1 MKRREFIAAL
11 GSAAAGWP
19 LAARAQQSGVPVIGF
34 IHAASPKAYA
44 PNAAKFVQGLGEA
57 GFFEGRNV
65 AIEYR
70 WAESNVDVLP
80 TLAADLVRLRV
91 AVIVA
96 GGGSHAAAAAKSAT
110 SATPNVLVVG
120 DDPVKA
126 GLAASLSRPGGT
138 VTGVTFFTG
147 DLMSK
152 RVDLLRQLVP
162 RATRIAFL
170 EESNPLL
177 ARNEARNEVLTAA
190 SALGWQ
196 VDVMYAGTEGDLDA
210 AFGAMTERRAAALVV
225 AASGLFSSL
234 SDMIV
239 TLAARYKIPAIYQR
253 RADTVAG
260 GLMSYGTDIPEAWRR
275 GAAIVGK
282 ILKGAKGSSGIN
294 RSI

>member
-1 MKRREFIAAL
+1 MKRREFIAGL

-44 PNAAKFVQGLGEA
+44 PNAAKFAQGLGEA
-57 GFFEGRNV
+57 GFFDGRNV
-65 AIEYR
+65 VIEYR

-80 TLAADLVRLRV
+80 TLAADLVRRRV

-110 SATPNVLVVG
+110 TTTPIVLVVG

-126 GLAASLSRPGGT
+126 GLAASLSRPEGT
-138 VTGVTFFTG
+138 VTGVTFFTA

-170 EESNPLL
+170 EESNLSRL
-177 ARNEARNEVLTAA
+177 FQRDESRNEVLTAA

-210 AFGAMTERRAAALVV
+210 AFGAMTERRVAALVV

-239 TLAARYKIPAIYQR
+239 TLAARYKIPAIC
-253 RADTVAG
+253 
-260 GLMSYGTDIPEAWRR
+260 
-275 GAAIVGK
+275 
-282 ILKGAKGSSGIN
+282 
-294 RSI
+294 

>member
-1 MKRREFIAAL
+1 MKRREFIAGL

-44 PNAAKFVQGLGEA
+44 PNAAKFAQGLGEA
-57 GFFEGRNV
+57 GFFDGRNV
-65 AIEYR
+65 VIEYR

-80 TLAADLVRLRV
+80 TLAADLVRRRV

-110 SATPNVLVVG
+110 STTPIVLVVG

-126 GLAASLSRPGGT
+126 GLAASLSRPEGT
-138 VTGVTFFTG
+138 VTGVTFFTA

-170 EESNPLL
+170 EESNLSRL
-177 ARNEARNEVLTAA
+177 FQRDESSARSQRD
-190 SALGWQ
+190 G
-196 VDVMYAGTEGDLDA
+196 
-210 AFGAMTERRAAALVV
+210 
-225 AASGLFSSL
+225 
-234 SDMIV
+234 SD
-239 TLAARYKIPAIYQR
+239 TLASRQDRSQVHRLRQGQPRQAQHGVWRHRDFDP
-253 RADTVAG
+253 
-260 GLMSYGTDIPEAWRR
+260 YGR
-275 GAAIVGK
+275 
-282 ILKGAKGSSGIN
+282 
-294 RSI
+294 